1 MEVTKNRPSLEKF
14 WYEWHGWLTRY
25 IPEYFHKSASNVK
38 KKKKKKN
45 HGTFWKE
52 KPKNIESTFDDKYI
66 KYKSEGNEKPT
77 IMEYLENR
85 PYLNDMVNNL

>member
-38 KKKKKKN
+38 KKKKKK
-45 HGTFWKE
+45 
-52 KPKNIESTFDDKYI
+52 
-66 KYKSEGNEKPT
+66 
-77 IMEYLENR
+77 IMELFERKNQKILKVPLMINISNTKVKAMKNQPSWNILR
-85 PYLNDMVNNL
+85 IDRI